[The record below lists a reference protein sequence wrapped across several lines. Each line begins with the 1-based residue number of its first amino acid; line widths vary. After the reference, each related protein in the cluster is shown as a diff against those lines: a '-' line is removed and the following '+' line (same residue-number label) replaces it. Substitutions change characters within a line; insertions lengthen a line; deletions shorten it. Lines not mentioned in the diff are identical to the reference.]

1 MITRPEKTI
10 LTCAITGAITDPES
24 TPYLPITTDEIA
36 ESALGAAEAGASVVH
51 LHVRDPNTRL
61 QSMRI
66 EYYIDVV
73 EKIKKHNKELLINL
87 TTGPGAMFIPGTKGI
102 LHLGEKESK
111 FYSAKKRVE
120 HVEIIKPE
128 ICSFDFNVMHHAGNS
143 MRVNFKPIMR
153 EMAERI
159 RAAGV
164 KPELECF
171 DSGDVR
177 IVKDFQKEGLIEERP
192 LWQFAMGIK
201 YGWDHTPEA
210 LTYARS
216 LLPPDALWSAFGIS
230 REEMPMVANTW
241 LLGGHVRVGLEDNIY
256 LSKGVLA
263 KSNAEL
269 VTKARRIVE
278 DLGGH
283 LANYDE
289 SREILGLKP
298 RDSNIQ

>member
-10 LTCAITGAITDPES
+10 MTCAITGAITDPDS
-24 TPYLPITTDEIA
+24 TPYLPITPEEIA
-36 ESALGAAEAGASVVH
+36 DSALGAAEAGASVVH
-51 LHVRDPNTRL
+51 LHVRNVETRR

-66 EYYIDVV
+66 DYYAEVV
-73 EKIKKHNKELLINL
+73 ERIRKHNPDLLINL
-87 TTGPGAMFIPGTKGI
+87 TTGPGANFVPGKKI
-102 LHLGEKESK
+102 LHIGEKESA
-111 FYSAKKRVE
+111 FYSAEKRVE
-120 HVEIIKPE
+120 HVELLKPD
-128 ICSFDFNVMHHAGNS
+128 ICSLDFNVMHHGGDS
-143 MRVNFKPIMR
+143 MRVNFKPVLR
-153 EMAERI
+153 EMAKRI
-159 RAAGV
+159 YAAGT

-177 IVKDFQKEGLIEERP
+177 IAQDFQKEGLIEERP

-210 LTYARS
+210 VAYARS

-230 REEMPMVANTW
+230 KEEMPMVAATW

-263 KSNAEL
+263 KTNAEL
-269 VTKARRIVE
+269 VTKGRRIVE
-278 DLGGH
+278 DMGGS

-289 SREILGLKP
+289 ARAIL
-298 RDSNIQ
+298 NIKKRV